1 MRRGVAI
8 HGFVVCSVVCFVVLF
23 CRFVLLFALLFALLF
38 VLLFVLFCCSFC
50 FVVRF
55 VLFTPRCPL
64 GISPSGFGV
73 TMVLPFVTLLHR
85 VNTLCC
91 DMPPLQGFSQT

>member
-23 CRFVLLFALLFALLF
+23 CRFVLLFALLF

-50 FVVRF
+50 FVYPSMPVGHLAFR
-55 VLFTPRCPL
+55 LRGYN
-64 GISPSGFGV
+64 GIAVCHLV
-73 TMVLPFVTLLHR
+73 T
-85 VNTLCC
+85 
-91 DMPPLQGFSQT
+91 QG